1 MNTFRD
7 NKGRQWT
14 CRVDYAALRRVR
26 DTLGINLADTAVND
40 KGENVILTR
49 IASDPVLLVDVLFLV
64 CCFRDGASTV
74 TDDDFA
80 ESIVGDVI
88 DDASLALLTG
98 IAEFFPTSR
107 RLPMLKAVEMTRAA
121 MKEYRESMTATLTGE
136 SPE

>member
-40 KGENVILTR
+40 KGENIILMR
-49 IASDPVLLVDVLFLV
+49 IASDPVLLVDVLYLV
-64 CCFRDGASTV
+64 CCFRNGQSAV
-74 TDDDFA
+74 TAEDFA

-88 DDASLALLTG
+88 DEASLALLSG
-98 IAEFFPTSR
+98 LAEFFPTSR

-121 MKEYRESMTATLTGE
+121 MTEFRESMEKILSGE